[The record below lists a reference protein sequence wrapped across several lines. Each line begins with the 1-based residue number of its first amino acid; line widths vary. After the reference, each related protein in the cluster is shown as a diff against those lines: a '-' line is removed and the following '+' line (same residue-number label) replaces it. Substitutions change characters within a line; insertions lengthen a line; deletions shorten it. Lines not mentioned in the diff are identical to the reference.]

1 MKQLLLNQTCVFHLT
16 RMASRVQS
24 KYKKRYHLTSDDD
37 LLELIQ
43 FADTCRD
50 IELRRNFMLFYINCP
65 DDIKDYLESNHDIHS
80 PMERYQS
87 LGSL

>member
-65 DDIKDYLESNHDIHS
+65 EDIKDYLESNHNIHS

>member
-16 RMASRVQS
+16 RMAFRAQS
-24 KYKKRYHLTSDDD
+24 KYKKRYHLTNDDD
-37 LLELIQ
+37 LLELIH
-43 FADTCRD
+43 FADSSRD

-65 DDIKDYLESNHDIHS
+65 EDIKDYLESSHDIHS

>member
-1 MKQLLLNQTCVFHLT
+1 MKRLLLNQTCVFHLT
-16 RMASRVQS
+16 KMAFRAQN
-24 KYKKRYHLTSDDD
+24 KYKKRYHLTEEDD
-37 LLELIQ
+37 LIALIK
-43 FADTCRD
+43 FADITND

-65 DDIKDYLESNHDIHS
+65 DDIKDYLESEHGIHS